1 MAPPIKIQKL
11 MDKEQEAKE
20 ALKEIREELR
30 DALAETEIYKTVFD
44 ATLLQ
49 SSEKCKVPEKV
60 AAAHAL
66 KVTMANF
73 KKEKDADDESA

>member
-11 MDKEQEAKE
+11 MDREQEAKD
-20 ALKEIREELR
+20 ALKEVREELR
-30 DALAETEIYKTVFD
+30 DALSETDIYKSVFE

-49 SSEKCKVPEKV
+49 ASAKCKVPEKV

-66 KVTMANF
+66 KVTLANY
-73 KKEKDADDESA
+73 KKEKDDSEE